1 MTDCVFCPGNW
12 DNLDILDSVP
22 RGFIDTLKGD

>member
-1 MTDCVFCPGNW
+1 MTDCVFCP